1 MQCFVVTFHG
11 KVTEEAAIY
20 LCFLHVFLESG
31 GDVGRLETAE
41 SRIGTAL
48 FVSRD
53 TQHTVAT
60 QCM

>member
-1 MQCFVVTFHG
+1 M
-11 KVTEEAAIY
+11 VTEEAAIY
-20 LCFLHVFLESG
+20 LCFLHVFLESR